1 MHIDVPD
8 RRIENNTPN
17 EFRQP
22 FLAEK
27 RPDVLGHSGVSV
39 LLVFL
44 FRILS
49 VNLIEILRVNPLSVR
64 SAIEAPDEVRVRFV
78 FREFR
83 RKVFAIEP
91 SGMSPNSG
99 TSIPTSLASVI
110 RLRHIPDFGL
120 EKPSV

>member
-1 MHIDVPD
+1 MHIGVPD

-22 FLAEK
+22 FLAEN
-27 RPDVLGHSGVSV
+27 RPDVFGHSGVSV

-64 SAIEAPDEVRVRFV
+64 PAIETPDEVRVRFV
-78 FREFR
+78 FRSE
-83 RKVFAIEP
+83 EHT
-91 SGMSPNSG
+91 SELQSPDH
-99 TSIPTSLASVI
+99 LVC
-110 RLRHIPDFGL
+110 RLLL
-120 EKPSV
+120 EKKKKKKKKK

>member
-1 MHIDVPD
+1 MHIGVPD

-27 RPDVLGHSGVSV
+27 RPDVFGHSGVSV

-49 VNLIEILRVNPLSVR
+49 VDLIEILPVNPLSVR
-64 SAIEAPDEVRVRFV
+64 SAIETPDEVRVRFV
-78 FREFR
+78 FREFK
-83 RKVFAIEP
+83 RKVLDGARSEERRV
-91 SGMSPNSG
+91 GK
-99 TSIPTSLASVI
+99 
-110 RLRHIPDFGL
+110 
-120 EKPSV
+120 EW